1 MNGETRTL
9 ISYRLDR
16 AQKSLEEGKILLEH
30 GHANT
35 FVNRLS
41 YACFY
46 AASALLLTRGLSSA
60 KHSGVSPLKKLMLF
74 I

>member
-16 AQKSLEEGKILLEH
+16 AQESLEEAKILLEH

-46 AASALLLTRGLSSA
+46 AAMSRDYS
-60 KHSGVSPLKKLMLF
+60 LF
-74 I
+74 FGRDLHEL

>member
-16 AQKSLEEGKILLEH
+16 AQKSLEEAKILLEH

-41 YACFY
+41 YEI
-46 AASALLLTRGLSSA
+46 G
-60 KHSGVSPLKKLMLF
+60 
-74 I
+74 